1 MPQPFGQKLLLLER
15 IALGGMAEVFR
26 AKSFGVEGFERLVA
40 VKRILPSLVQD
51 AEFIKMFID
60 EARIAAH
67 LSHQNIIQIYD
78 LGRHDDLY
86 YISMEYVAGRD
97 LRLILDHF
105 KRKKAPMEQGM
116 AAYVLARIAEALDY
130 AHRKR
135 DPAGKPLRII
145 HRDVSPQN
153 VMVSYDGDVKLCD
166 FGIAKAAVQ
175 STRTQAGVLKGKF
188 AYMSPEQ
195 VRGRPIDHRSDLFAL
210 GVIFFEMLTAER
222 LFLAENDYTTLENV
236 REAKVPKPR
245 SVNRAVSPEAERIC
259 LKLLAKEPEARYQS
273 AAEVFEDLFQLTS
286 QAAHRFHARHLR
298 QFMHDVYAKELSAE
312 NAKLES
318 YLALGPDGVAGP
330 LEPTGDLEDPGLSP
344 AVSALLAL
352 GPADTGPMPVKSG
365 EPVLAESRPR
375 EERAPSQA
383 PGAGVF
389 DRLLYEAQGQDEVV
403 DPVTAHDFDA
413 QSERSEDLR
422 DAQLRRELQDARAGE
437 ASSSTVDG
445 PTLDGEPSPEEE
457 DMKTEHFPTP
467 DGLLGDGAGPS
478 ALEGDD
484 AGGPTIAKPI
494 AFARGVVPKE
504 RRRSSAPP
512 PSSEP
517 PPRPASGAARPFD
530 PRRTTARPSEPREA
544 GMSGLLARVEVRF
557 GGGDRGLGLMALGLF
572 GFAAVA
578 VVALVA
584 LLGRTNTA
592 SLSVE
597 TSPTQTVRV
606 YLDGSLVSERTP
618 LVQDRLELGPHVI
631 ELVAEGYETYRQE
644 FRLDEARPHT
654 LSIPLTPERR

>member
-51 AEFIKMFID
+51 SEFIKMFID

-78 LGRHDDLY
+78 LGRWDDLY

-105 KRKKAPMEQGM
+105 KKKKTPMEQGM

-245 SVNRAVSPEAERIC
+245 SVNRAVSAEAERIC
-259 LKLLAKEPEARYQS
+259 LKLLSKEPEARYQS
-273 AAEVFEDLFQLTS
+273 AGEVFEDLFQLTS

-298 QFMHDVYAKELSAE
+298 QFMHEVYARELAAE

-318 YLALGPDGVAGP
+318 YQSLGPGGATAP

-344 AVSALLAL
+344 AVSALLA
-352 GPADTGPMPVKSG
+352 ADTSARSRAPER
-365 EPVLAESRPR
+365 EPSVVESRPR
-375 EERAPSQA
+375 EERAPSVA

-389 DRLLYEAQGQDEVV
+389 DRLLFEAQGQDEPG
-403 DPVTAHDFDA
+403 DPVTAHDFEA
-413 QSERSEDLR
+413 QVERSEDLR
-422 DAQLRRELQDARAGE
+422 EAQLRRELEDARVSE
-437 ASSSTVDG
+437 ASSTATDG
-445 PTLDGEPSPEEE
+445 PTLDGEPAPEE
-457 DMKTEHFPTP
+457 DDLKTEHFPTP
-467 DGLLGDGAGPS
+467 EGLFESASPPGALD
-478 ALEGDD
+478 AED
-484 AGGPTIAKPI
+484 AGGPTIARPV

-504 RRRSSAPP
+504 PRRSSAPP
-512 PSSEP
+512 RPSSGP
-517 PPRPASGAARPFD
+517 ARPVE
-530 PRRTTARPSEPREA
+530 ARAPA
-544 GMSGLLARVEVRF
+544 GSTLSSGLLARVEVQF
-557 GGGDRGLGLMALGLF
+557 GRGDRGLGLMALGLF
-572 GFAAVA
+572 GFVMVVLVA
-578 VVALVA
+578 VVALI
-584 LLGRTNTA
+584 GRDGTA
-592 SLSVE
+592 SLALE
-597 TSPTQTVRV
+597 TSPVQSVRV
-606 YLDGSLVSERTP
+606 YLDGSLISERTP
-618 LVQDRLELGPHVI
+618 LVQDGLELGPHVI
-631 ELVAEGYETYRQE
+631 ELVAEGYEIYRQE
-644 FRLDEARPHT
+644 FKLEEARPHT